1 MSNHLRN
8 LLCSCLHDLMDRLF
22 LLHIIRYWWKLK
34 VVISDIGY
42 QISFKIGGGYEPV
55 CTQKSYDACLC
66 VVLGGAVSSVFQTT
80 YSDTHK
86 EKGRIIYCYLYTP
99 PFDEKSYIG
108 PFVLILDA
116 QMFLSVHWYKL
127 WMYLMYTLWPIL
139 CHLYNSIRTRLTNCR
154 LKK

>member
-1 MSNHLRN
+1 M
-8 LLCSCLHDLMDRLF
+8 
-22 LLHIIRYWWKLK
+22 
-34 VVISDIGY
+34 VISDIGY

-116 QMFLSVHWYKL
+116 QMFLSVH
-127 WMYLMYTLWPIL
+127 
-139 CHLYNSIRTRLTNCR
+139 
-154 LKK
+154 